1 MDYEELIK
9 NPINYLKKLKKEDIV
24 NILEEADKLYTNSS
38 KPLFTD
44 EIYDIITNY
53 LKKIDPKNK
62 YFDKVGANPDRNK
75 IKLPFY
81 LGSQD
86 KKKEEK
92 DINNWIKKYNNP
104 KDYIISEKLDGISCL
119 VVYNNNEINI
129 YTRGDGSEG
138 QNINHIKSIIPQIKG
153 IDLAIR
159 GELLISKKNWELIKD
174 IGSNARNVV
183 AGAINSKIINPNILK
198 YIDFIVYEIL
208 SSKNQDLDCLK
219 LMGFKVVKHIKKTE
233 INIEKLSEI
242 LQNFKENS
250 EYEIDGIVVRHNK
263 EYELVNGKNPK
274 YSFAFK
280 SILTNESAEVI
291 VENVEWNISK
301 DGYLKPIVKFEEVML
316 NGVKIKQATG
326 FNANFIVSNKIGPG
340 SKIIIIRSGDV
351 IPFIHKIL
359 TPSANNKPSMPEDI
373 KYKWNETNVDII
385 LDDNNK
391 NREQDI
397 ASYLY
402 FMKTLKIP
410 NVAEGVIT
418 KLYDNGF
425 DTLKKII
432 NIKKEELLKI
442 EGFKEL
448 SSNKIL
454 DSLKLINN
462 KDCCSLMHA
471 SNTIGRNYGE
481 ARIKLIYDKYPFI
494 FNDRKKALN
503 LNIDDLIKI
512 EGISNI
518 MAKQFIDNLPNF
530 YKFYDDLN
538 IKCKNEDDK
547 KISKEIDQ
555 KFKDKVFVFSGFRNN
570 ELEKIIKELGGSIS
584 NSITKKTYALI
595 IKDKDEISGKITS
608 AKEKN
613 IQIIILEDFLKM
625 I

>member
-1 MDYEELIK
+1 MNEEITK
-9 NPINYLKKLKKEDIV
+9 NPIKYLKTLNKEQIV
-24 NILEEADKLYTNSS
+24 KILEEADKKYTNSAE
-38 KPLFTD
+38 PLFSD

-62 YFDKVGANPDRNK
+62 YFDKVGANPERNK
-75 IKLPFY
+75 EILPYY

-138 QNINHIKSIIPQIKG
+138 QNINHIKSIIPPIKG
-153 IDLAIR
+153 INLAVR
-159 GELLISKKNWELIKD
+159 GELLISKKNWEIIKD

-219 LMGFKVVKHIKKTE
+219 LMGFKVVKHIKQNE

-250 EYEIDGIVVRHNK
+250 DYEIDGIVVRHNK
-263 EYELVNGKNPK
+263 EYELVKGKNPK

-301 DGYLKPIVKFEEVML
+301 DGYLKPIVKFDEVLL

-340 SKIIIIRSGDV
+340 SKIVIIRSGDV

-359 TPSANNKPSMPEDI
+359 TSSANNKPSMPDDI

-385 LDDNNK
+385 LDDNKK

-397 ASYLY
+397 SSFLY

-418 KLYDNGF
+418 KIYDNGF

-481 ARIKLIYDKYPFI
+481 ARIKLIYDKYSFI
-494 FNDRKKALN
+494 FSDRKKALN
-503 LNIDDLIKI
+503 LKIDDLIKV

-555 KFKDKVFVFSGFRNN
+555 KFKDKVFVFSGFRDN
-570 ELEKIIKELGGSIS
+570 ELEKIIKELGGTIS

-595 IKDKDEISGKITS
+595 IKDIDETSGKITT
-608 AKEKN
+608 AKEKD
-613 IQIIILEDFLKM
+613 IQIILLEDFIKM